1 MLCPFCGFDDS
12 KVIDSRPI
20 EGKIRRRRECVK
32 CGKRFTTFE
41 SVEVPELLVNKKDNT
56 FEHFN
61 RSKLIQSM
69 SIAVKKRP
77 VSISDINR
85 IVDDIESYCSANMLS
100 QITTAQIGDM
110 VLSSLKKL
118 DRVAYVRFASV
129 YKDFSDLESFL
140 VLIDELKN
148 DN

>member
-61 RSKLIQSM
+61 RSKIIQSM

-118 DRVAYVRFASV
+118 DQVAYVRFASV

-140 VLIDELKN
+140 VLINELKN

>member
-118 DRVAYVRFASV
+118 DQVAYVRFASV

-148 DN
+148 YN

>member
-61 RSKLIQSM
+61 RSKIIQSM

-118 DRVAYVRFASV
+118 DQVAYVRFASV

-140 VLIDELKN
+140 VLIDELKH

>member
-118 DRVAYVRFASV
+118 DQVAYVRFASV

-140 VLIDELKN
+140 VLINELKN

>member
-1 MLCPFCGFDDS
+1 M
-12 KVIDSRPI
+12 
-20 EGKIRRRRECVK
+20 
-32 CGKRFTTFE
+32 
-41 SVEVPELLVNKKDNT
+41 EVPELLVNKKDNT

-118 DRVAYVRFASV
+118 DQVAYVRFASV

>member
-118 DRVAYVRFASV
+118 DQVAYVRFASV

>member
-118 DRVAYVRFASV
+118 DQVAYVRFASV

-148 DN
+148 NN

>member
-100 QITTAQIGDM
+100 QITTSQIGDM

-118 DRVAYVRFASV
+118 DQVAYVRFASV

>member
-77 VSISDINR
+77 VSIRDINR
-85 IVDDIESYCSANMLS
+85 IVDDIENYCSANMLS

-118 DRVAYVRFASV
+118 DQVAYVRFASV

>member
-61 RSKLIQSM
+61 RSKIIQSM

-100 QITTAQIGDM
+100 QITTSQIGDM

-118 DRVAYVRFASV
+118 DQVAYVRFASV

-140 VLIDELKN
+140 VLINELKN

>member
-85 IVDDIESYCSANMLS
+85 IVDDIENYCSANMLS
-100 QITTAQIGDM
+100 QITTSQIGDM

>member
-1 MLCPFCGFDDS
+1 
-12 KVIDSRPI
+12 
-20 EGKIRRRRECVK
+20 
-32 CGKRFTTFE
+32 
-41 SVEVPELLVNKKDNT
+41 
-56 FEHFN
+56 
-61 RSKLIQSM
+61 M

-77 VSISDINR
+77 VSIRDINR
-85 IVDDIESYCSANMLS
+85 IVDDIENYCSANMLS

-118 DRVAYVRFASV
+118 DQVAYVRFASV